1 MSQREQQEFRL
12 YAGGLAYNLSRSMPY
27 SRLVRQAFLDS
38 GLYDCIEYMRSP
50 NDIYANRFKAGIISA
65 FAACGGN
72 KKVQVHDVSCAMI
85 YDCLSACIRDQ
96 AFFGSFWSNEEVL
109 EAIAALCHNSENC
122 ASIIQANVAP
132 TIITCLR
139 ENETDQ
145 TVRSAAKALARLAA
159 SSIGQSWLKERRM
172 EWMPILERLQ
182 NDDDVV
188 TRSSVLSVL
197 CAVDPN
203 QPSMTEAFARALE
216 LGSKRWNRSQ
226 IFLVGM
232 GRAGK
237 TSFLN
242 AMQQLEF
249 KDTPSTVGMDSMTL
263 QIASLSSGRGW
274 LSVID
279 VGVRGEEAQ
288 ARAELTAA
296 IASGRGASST
306 GLSVIDALTKAA
318 GDGSSSGQRGAPDG
332 LRVTGAMAPPV
343 GEREEAAGGAA
354 GEAAGPGPGAP
365 LHAGRGCG

>member
-1 MSQREQQEFRL
+1 
-12 YAGGLAYNLSRSMPY
+12 
-27 SRLVRQAFLDS
+27 
-38 GLYDCIEYMRSP
+38 
-50 NDIYANRFKAGIISA
+50 
-65 FAACGGN
+65 
-72 KKVQVHDVSCAMI
+72 
-85 YDCLSACIRDQ
+85 
-96 AFFGSFWSNEEVL
+96 
-109 EAIAALCHNSENC
+109 
-122 ASIIQANVAP
+122 
-132 TIITCLR
+132 
-139 ENETDQ
+139 
-145 TVRSAAKALARLAA
+145 
-159 SSIGQSWLKERRM
+159 
-172 EWMPILERLQ
+172 
-182 NDDDVV
+182 
-188 TRSSVLSVL
+188 
-197 CAVDPN
+197 
-203 QPSMTEAFARALE
+203 MTEAFARALE

-232 GRAGK
+232 GCAGK

-318 GDGSSSGQRGAPDG
+318 GDGSSSGQRCAPDG

-354 GEAAGPGPGAP
+354 GEAAGPGAGAP
-365 LHAGRGCG
+365 LHAGRGRGQRDHLRGVGLRL